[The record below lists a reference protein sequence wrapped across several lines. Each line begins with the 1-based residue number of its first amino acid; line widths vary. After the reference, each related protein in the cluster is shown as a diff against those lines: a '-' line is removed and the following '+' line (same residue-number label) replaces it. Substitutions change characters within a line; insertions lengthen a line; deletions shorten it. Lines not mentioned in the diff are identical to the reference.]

1 MGVVEKSDSVSWV
14 VELEDAPDIV
24 SKYLR
29 RTNSFRSVGAQ
40 SPKRPVKSPR
50 PSPAPVDRERV
61 RSVSVPVD
69 TSVDKEN
76 LWEVEM
82 SRSADNSLAEGEFDT
97 FELSNID
104 SKDASD
110 AVFFDRKSTFS
121 LDLQPSDI
129 LPYGEEEKKMEEDD
143 LLGMDIGVV
152 KDAAGEAMISSGEDS
167 SSRATSSCSHSD
179 DESTGSS
186 EDMAL
191 LGNQN
196 ISTSPVHNNNVE
208 AKCLDIHR
216 IGTILPER
224 SEKCT
229 YDDKLISNFSKDFHA
244 AKPMEHEP

>member
-1 MGVVEKSDSVSWV
+1 MGVLEKSDSVSWV

-29 RTNSFRSVGAQ
+29 RTNSFRSVGAS
-40 SPKRPVKSPR
+40 SPKRPVKTLR

-97 FELSNID
+97 FDLSNID

-129 LPYGEEEKKMEEDD
+129 LPYGEEDGEKKMEEDD
-143 LLGMDIGVV
+143 LLGMNMV

-179 DESTGSS
+179 SESTGSS

-196 ISTSPVHNNNVE
+196 TPTSPVHSNNVE
-208 AKCLDIHR
+208 AKCIDMHR
-216 IGTILPER
+216 LGPILPER
-224 SEKCT
+224 SEKCK